1 MKKLIVLIA
10 ALLAVLFIVG
20 CASTGPTAS
29 EMMSGAKSSA
39 PIGALIGQATAKE
52 GSKDASLKKSQDR
65 ALSQLVRGM
74 AYIVNELVDDSV
86 TAGRLSGNVS
96 DEFRRL
102 VISALSTSSLNG
114 ARKQD
119 QGFGA
124 GDTAWS
130 VFYIEK
136 ADALKEINNAVNA
149 AKREVAAGNF
159 NTDGFDAKFR
169 AAADREWKN

>member
-1 MKKLIVLIA
+1 MKKLSVMIAVLIA
-10 ALLAVLFIVG
+10 ALFVVG

-29 EMMSGAKSSA
+29 EMMSDAKGSA
-39 PIGALIGQATAKE
+39 PIGALVGQGTAKE
-52 GSKDASLKKSQDR
+52 SSKDASTKKAQDR

-74 AYIVNELVDDSV
+74 AFIVGELIDEQVAS
-86 TAGRLSGNVS
+86 GRLSSNVS

-102 VISALSTSSLNG
+102 VISALSSTPLNG
-114 ARKQD
+114 ARRLE

-136 ADALKEINNAVNA
+136 ADALKEVTNAVNA
-149 AKREVAAGNF
+149 EKKDVAAGNF
-159 NTDGFDAKFR
+159 NLDGFDAKFNT
-169 AAADREWKN
+169 AASREWK